1 MKELFLGLFLAVL
14 KLGLAQQAKSVHII
28 NRQTSERLVI
38 YDYEKMKVY
47 ANNTVYKG
55 HFQILNDSIIQ
66 IANAKIFVS
75 DITVLKYTNWKNRIK
90 RFTGFTTI
98 GFGTGIV
105 LVGVADYILTK
116 IVNIFNF
123 NISYTRPIALMSS
136 GSMTIVSGILI
147 LKSKK
152 SFNAE
157 NYKMLIYS

>member
-1 MKELFLGLFLAVL
+1 MSVEEICRYCQKRFVRIS
-14 KLGLAQQAKSVHII
+14 QHVCKSK
-28 NRQTSERLVI
+28 
-38 YDYEKMKVY
+38 YDYERLLGELYLKTEKKY
-47 ANNTVYKG
+47 NQEKEKR
-55 HFQILNDSIIQ
+55 QEEKRQEEKQRINDSIIQ

-152 SFNAE
+152 SFKSSSSKN
-157 NYKMLIYS
+157 